1 MDQYRSELDKLKDGL
16 GAIDGLVEAISQ
28 GPKIKANS
36 ISGDAILGG
45 KISKFESE
53 GVKDLA
59 DRTALTIRNEGI
71 YTDAIHTP
79 AIKGNVVLNG
89 NLKVTGDV
97 DIDLSDLENRVN
109 DSVDAKIAELNIDYT
124 QIPDRAL
131 SGNLIMGGIIRG
143 FESAG
148 IKDDAKRTKLVITDA
163 GILTDAVKT
172 KRIVSDDLQLPKTT
186 VTEGLQVNKN
196 VVVDENLFVAGEI
209 TATKIHTEELVADT
223 RMERSS
229 PLVFYPK
236 ENGSLTGSGLNWAG
250 VGPTKQFIFRQESET
265 FWSSENIDLYTDR
278 AYKIEGIEVLSKK
291 TLGSS
296 VKESKLQSVGVLRNL
311 RTTGSLSIDDFVF
324 YNPVSNRFG
333 IGVEEPSGSF
343 AVASVYNN
351 FIVDVEDPD
360 MTKLGNFTAGKLDII
375 TDNVARISIADA
387 GNIVIGSDANTDTI
401 VKGKLGINVTP
412 DCDITSAGPIK
423 FQNKKMAS
431 ADAVPKTGHWNKGD
445 IVWNDNPNP
454 TGWVGWICTRT
465 GNPGEWK
472 QFGQISK

>member
-1 MDQYRSELDKLKDGL
+1 
-16 GAIDGLVEAISQ
+16 
-28 GPKIKANS
+28 
-36 ISGDAILGG
+36 
-45 KISKFESE
+45 
-53 GVKDLA
+53 
-59 DRTALTIRNEGI
+59 
-71 YTDAIHTP
+71 
-79 AIKGNVVLNG
+79 
-89 NLKVTGDV
+89 
-97 DIDLSDLENRVN
+97 
-109 DSVDAKIAELNIDYT
+109 
-124 QIPDRAL
+124 
-131 SGNLIMGGIIRG
+131 
-143 FESAG
+143 
-148 IKDDAKRTKLVITDA
+148 
-163 GILTDAVKT
+163 
-172 KRIVSDDLQLPKTT
+172 
-186 VTEGLQVNKN
+186 
-196 VVVDENLFVAGEI
+196 
-209 TATKIHTEELVADT
+209 
-223 RMERSS
+223 MERSS

-296 VKESKLQSVGVLRNL
+296 VKESKLQTVGVLRNL

-431 ADAVPKTGHWNKGD
+431 ADAAPKTGHWNKGD